1 MPTDEA
7 VAAVDAI
14 FERFFTEKGAPG
26 VAFGIV
32 EDGRLVHIGARG
44 VARLADGAPPT
55 ADTQFRIASMTK
67 SFTASTILMLRDD
80 GRLGLDDAVATHVPE
95 LARWRPWSS
104 DSPAISIRHLLT
116 MTAGLPTDDPWG
128 DRQQGMAIDDFG
140 RFLAGG
146 VSLAGPPGVRF
157 EYSNLGYAI
166 LGRIV
171 ANVTG
176 TEYGAAVRERL
187 LSPLGLRAGFDVD
200 AIPPELRAAGFV
212 RRADAWQDE
221 PVDRHGAF
229 APMGGLWASVR
240 DLARWVGEFTDSFPA
255 RDDPDDGHPL
265 RRASRREMQQAH
277 AAMGPELSWTSAAA
291 APDLQSA
298 GYGHG
303 LFVLHDLALGRIVG
317 HGGGYPG
324 FGSHMRW
331 HPASGLGVVALANA
345 RYAPVGRLTLEALRI
360 LVPSDSARVRRPT
373 PWPETAAARGAVER
387 LLVSWDDEVANGL
400 FAMNVD
406 LDEPLADRR
415 AAFTKLRA
423 SHGELTPDDPG
434 TGTTHGPAHQEWWLR
449 GERGRVRIDMILD
462 PESPPR
468 VQWLEVT
475 SVPEP
480 SRRLADIA
488 ARLVVLIAAP
498 GAMWPDD
505 VELATAVDRPAVERA
520 VRAAEAGFGP
530 VELGPVL
537 EGDGVKTATWRLLG
551 GGHGRR
557 LRLELAVEGPD
568 GPVTKVAIRPDT
580 LEPPA
585 EQD

>member
-1 MPTDEA
+1 
-7 VAAVDAI
+7 
-14 FERFFTEKGAPG
+14 
-26 VAFGIV
+26 
-32 EDGRLVHIGARG
+32 
-44 VARLADGAPPT
+44 
-55 ADTQFRIASMTK
+55 
-67 SFTASTILMLRDD
+67 
-80 GRLGLDDAVATHVPE
+80 
-95 LARWRPWSS
+95 
-104 DSPAISIRHLLT
+104 
-116 MTAGLPTDDPWG
+116 
-128 DRQQGMAIDDFG
+128 
-140 RFLAGG
+140 
-146 VSLAGPPGVRF
+146 
-157 EYSNLGYAI
+157 
-166 LGRIV
+166 
-171 ANVTG
+171 
-176 TEYGAAVRERL
+176 
-187 LSPLGLRAGFDVD
+187 
-200 AIPPELRAAGFV
+200 
-212 RRADAWQDE
+212 
-221 PVDRHGAF
+221 
-229 APMGGLWASVR
+229 MGGLWASVR

-360 LVPSDSARVRRPT
+360 LVPSASARVRRPT

-505 VELATAVDRPAVERA
+505 IELATAVDRPAVERA